1 MIQLTVMTKEKLVNR
16 ATNIISAYMEIKVS
30 SPLRRRRVTI
40 LDVSLLLFE
49 MKKIVTYYDNI
60 L

>member
-1 MIQLTVMTKEKLVNR
+1 MIPLTVMTKEKLVNR
-16 ATNIISAYMEIKVS
+16 VTNIISAYMEIKVS